1 MTKTS
6 DHTIGWLAGCLQSVF
21 LYIHVIV
28 IVMIVFLIGC
38 SNLLD
43 YNRVQNYKCDT
54 FLADIKN

>member
-1 MTKTS
+1 MTKPVTTQYHS
-6 DHTIGWLAGCLQSVF
+6 GCLQSVF

-28 IVMIVFLIGC
+28 IVMIAFLIGC